1 MNKWNFCLVILIH
14 PSLSFYISLQIYLR
28 ITPILLHWYWMKL
41 IVSVN
46 FHCKDYFSF
55 KPSGRLLNEEYI
67 WMADLLVN
75 LCLSTKRNLDNVMFR
90 IQVNGYWKKNRLK
103 GWFLVVV
110 FVLVEMK
117 VKKIN
122 RLMWQ
127 PLDCKKQDQS
137 HGQSP
142 ICY

>member
-1 MNKWNFCLVILIH
+1 MIFKPFSVFRCYSYSTSNKLHVR
-14 PSLSFYISLQIYLR
+14 LSTHYIDIALNTIDSISWFPVKR
-28 ITPILLHWYWMKL
+28 R
-41 IVSVN
+41 
-46 FHCKDYFSF
+46 FSF
-55 KPSGRLLNEEYI
+55 QPHALILEEEYI

-75 LCLSTKRNLDNVMFR
+75 LTLSTRRNLDNVMFR

-103 GWFLVVV
+103 GWFLIVV

-122 RLMWQ
+122 RLTWQ